1 DAGPVLRRFRKGGWL
16 VYEPTADGEVR
27 PAGMSADAIA
37 DVVER
42 YSAPLAWKIAPHDL
56 RRTFAKLA
64 RSGQAPLEQIQLAL
78 GHQSIQTTQ
87 RYLGSE
93 LDLADAACDR
103 LGIRVSLVDS

>member
-1 DAGPVLRRFRKGGWL
+1 MRLLGALRSYARPLGWEL
-16 VYEPTADGEVR
+16 
-27 PAGMSADAIA
+27 
-37 DVVER
+37 
-42 YSAPLAWKIAPHDL
+42 APHDL

-78 GHQSIQTTQ
+78 GHQNIQTTQ

-103 LGIRVSLVDS
+103 LGIRVPVESPRLTKTSKVIAEPVVV

>member
-1 DAGPVLRRFRKGGWL
+1 
-16 VYEPTADGEVR
+16 
-27 PAGMSADAIA
+27 MSADAIA
-37 DVVER
+37 DVVAT
-42 YSAPLAWKIAPHDL
+42 YAGPLGWDLAPHDL

-64 RSGQAPLEQIQLAL
+64 RGGHAPLEQIQLAL

-103 LGIRVSLVDS
+103 LGIRLER